1 MPMRMSGQ
9 IQRFE
14 LIPDNVI
21 VESHTMRKTWGV
33 LPTPESRHFYT

>member
-14 LIPDNVI
+14 LIPDRLQSPPPINLK
-21 VESHTMRKTWGV
+21 RLV
-33 LPTPESRHFYT
+33 LAMLTI